1 MILTHE
7 TLIEICIDNLK
18 IFALSLNDRINTYE
32 DYLEDE
38 GDKISDREKLI
49 VESSIFE
56 LKDIIMSIGE
66 KINSFETQIK
76 AMKN

>member
-18 IFALSLNDRINTYE
+18 IFALSLNDRIIMYE
-32 DYLEDE
+32 DYLEEE
-38 GDKISDREKLI
+38 GDKINDREILI
-49 VESSIFE
+49 VESSIAE
-56 LKDIIMSIGE
+56 LKEVIVSIGE
-66 KINSFETQIK
+66 KINSFEVQIK

>member
-18 IFALSLNDRINTYE
+18 IFALSLNDRIIMYE
-32 DYLEDE
+32 DYLEEE
-38 GDKISDREKLI
+38 GDKINDREILI
-49 VESSIFE
+49 VHASIAE
-56 LKDIIMSIGE
+56 LKEVIVSIGE